1 MKHISVLLEPTI
13 SSLNIKENG
22 IYVDCTLGYAGHS
35 SAILKRLKKGMLY
48 SFDQDEEARNYSENV
63 LKNIGNNFEIIP
75 SNFVNLKEELNKR
88 KVKLVDG
95 IMFDLGVSS
104 PQLDDASRGFSF
116 HEDAK
121 LDMRMDRNNKLSAY
135 EVVNNYSYEDL
146 YKIIRDYGEEK
157 YASKIAN
164 AICKRRSIKPINT
177 TLELSEI
184 ISDSV
189 PFKYKR
195 LSHPAR
201 RTFQAIR
208 IEVNKELSVLP
219 KALNDAIDMLNVGG
233 VISVITFHS
242 LEDKICK
249 QIFKERSKPLD
260 FVKNL
265 PVVPNEFLPELKV
278 LKKIKPSKE
287 ELEENKRA
295 RSATLRVAIKQRR
308 K

>member
-157 YASKIAN
+157 YANKIAN

-219 KALNDAIDMLNVGG
+219 QALNDAIDMLNVGG
-233 VISVITFHS
+233 VIAVITFHS

-249 QIFKERSKPLD
+249 QIFSERSKTLD
-260 FVKNL
+260 FVK
-265 PVVPNEFLPELKV
+265 
-278 LKKIKPSKE
+278 
-287 ELEENKRA
+287 A
-295 RSATLRVAIKQRR
+295 RGLNGN
-308 K
+308 

>member
-48 SFDQDEEARNYSENV
+48 SFDQDEEARSYSENV

-157 YASKIAN
+157 YANKIAN

-195 LSHPAR
+195 LTHPAR

-233 VISVITFHS
+233 VIAVITFHS

-249 QIFKERSKPLD
+249 QIFSERSKTLD

>member
-157 YASKIAN
+157 YANKIAS

-233 VISVITFHS
+233 VIAVITFHS

-249 QIFKERSKPLD
+249 QIFSERSKTLD